1 MVKKATVAGKLYINY
16 FAASEQR
23 IKWNFIPLRGAE
35 NLTLALSLADKLW
48 WFFLQRINPQGK
60 FVSQIVVHFINHVK
74 SADYGD

>member
-35 NLTLALSLADKLW
+35 NLTLALSLADKL
-48 WFFLQRINPQGK
+48 
-60 FVSQIVVHFINHVK
+60 
-74 SADYGD
+74 